1 MEARS
6 AGKSTRRQILASISI
21 NLQATGGLMLC
32 CAAESGGS
40 WGKDRGGGRCGGGP
54 PQVRGTIALPALA
67 DQDDDC
73 SGVSSGTLE

>member
-1 MEARS
+1 MSARS

-21 NLQATGGLMLC
+21 LLQATGGLMLC

-40 WGKDRGGGRCGGGP
+40 WGSVGVGGGCGGGP
-54 PQVRGTIALPALA
+54 PQVRGTIALPALT

-73 SGVSSGTLE
+73 SDVSSGTLE